1 MAQILIR
8 KLDDRVKAGLQRRA
22 RRNRRSLEAEAREIL
37 HNAVRPRTDQAKGL
51 GTRISERFAG
61 FDLTEF
67 AVEKRRGQAPRAPKF
82 DE

>member
-1 MAQILIR
+1 MAQILLR

-37 HNAVRPRTDQAKGL
+37 HNAVRLQTDQGKGL

-67 AVEKRRGQAPRAPKF
+67 DVEERRGQAPRAPKF